1 MTTLRVLIA
10 DDELLARKRLRRL
23 LGDLPEVEIVGE
35 CKDGVQ
41 VLRRVA
47 RGGVDVILLD
57 IHMPHLDG
65 MEVVALKSEG
75 LPVVVFTTAF
85 AQHAVRAF
93 ELEAAD
99 YLLKPLEAQRLER
112 AMERARRRVTALS
125 ADDGQVPTDAPR
137 APFPRLPVETR
148 RGVVLLD
155 PDHITHA
162 VIDGVS
168 CLLHTDD
175 QHYVT
180 DFRLSDLERRL
191 PADRFM
197 RLHRQA
203 LVNLLRVERLEP
215 TESGGYRA
223 ILDTGATVAVSRG
236 AARRLRQWWEAR

>member
-1 MTTLRVLIA
+1 ML
-10 DDELLARKRLRRL
+10 
-23 LGDLPEVEIVGE
+23 IVGE
-35 CKDGVQ
+35 KINATRKAVGAAIEQRNAEHIAKLAREQVEAGSDYLDANGGSPHPGAEPENMRWLVQ
-41 VLRRVA
+41 TIQQT
-47 RGGVDVILLD
+47 VDVPLCLD
-57 IHMPHLDG
+57 SADPKAIQ
-65 MEVVALKSEG
+65 AG
-75 LPVVVFTTAF
+75 L
-85 AQHAVRAF
+85 
-93 ELEAAD
+93 ELVKH
-99 YLLKPLEAQRLER
+99 KPIINSISLEAQRLER